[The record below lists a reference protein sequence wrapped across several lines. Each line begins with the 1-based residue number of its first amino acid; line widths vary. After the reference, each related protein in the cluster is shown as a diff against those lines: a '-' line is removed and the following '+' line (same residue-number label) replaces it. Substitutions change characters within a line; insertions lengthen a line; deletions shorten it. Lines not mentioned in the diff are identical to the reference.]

1 MAVGL
6 PLKTTYANGD
16 VYSAS
21 DVNDTNGTINA
32 FVTGG
37 QTAGK
42 NSIINGGMD
51 VWQRGTSFTPASTT
65 KVYTTDRWLSFRTAT
80 GMTITR
86 QATGDTTNLPFIQ
99 YNARIQR
106 DSGNTST
113 ATPYFIQAVETVN
126 TIPLAGKTVTVSFY
140 ARRGANFSA
149 TSNLLKLQSFTGT
162 GTDQDPTSFA
172 YTGQVEA
179 ILQTFTL
186 TTTWQRFS
194 TTVTLGATVT
204 EMDLV
209 FSYNPTGTAGAA
221 DYYDLTGV
229 QLEVGSTATPFSRAG
244 GTIQGELAACQR
256 YYYRLTNAGAAG
268 VYGLGY
274 AYSTTS
280 VANLLTNP
288 VQMRQTPTS
297 IEYFAILLRIVGVA
311 TYTITSLAI
320 DAGTSGPNY
329 VTLLA
334 TGASGLTTHRPYS
347 LSNNSDPAA
356 YIGLS
361 AEL

>member
-6 PLKTTYANGD
+6 PLKTTYATGD
-16 VYSAS
+16 VYQAS

-99 YNARIQR
+99 YNARVQR

-113 ATPYFIQAVETVN
+113 ATPYFIQAIETVN
-126 TIPLAGKTVTVSFY
+126 TIPLAGKTITVSFY

-256 YYYRLTNAGAAG
+256 YCWKATSDATDKTLSVGTYYNLTTFISTVSFPVTMRTSPSATFVNGTNYYIIYSNNTQDYCDTGAANALSTYAFSLEFTG
-268 VYGLGY
+268 NVSGTIGYGGQ
-274 AYSTTS
+274 
-280 VANLLTNP
+280 VRTNNASA
-288 VQMRQTPTS
+288 S
-297 IEYFAILLRIVGVA
+297 II
-311 TYTITSLAI
+311 
-320 DAGTSGPNY
+320 
-329 VTLLA
+329 
-334 TGASGLTTHRPYS
+334 
-347 LSNNSDPAA
+347 
-356 YIGLS
+356 LS

>member
-1 MAVGL
+1 
-6 PLKTTYANGD
+6 
-16 VYSAS
+16 
-21 DVNDTNGTINA
+21 
-32 FVTGG
+32 
-37 QTAGK
+37 
-42 NSIINGGMD
+42 MD

-99 YNARIQR
+99 YNARVQR

-113 ATPYFIQAVETVN
+113 ATPYFIQAIETVN
-126 TIPLAGKTVTVSFY
+126 TIPLAGKTITVSFY

-179 ILQTFTL
+179 IQQTFTL

-204 EMDLV
+204 EMDLL

-229 QLEVGSTATPFSRAG
+229 QLEEGSTATPFSRAAG
-244 GTIQGELAACQR
+244 NIQAELAACQR
-256 YYYRLTNAGAAG
+256 YYWRETAGTTYTFHAQGYAMSTTNAAFL
-268 VYGLGY
+268 VKHPVRMRTVPSSVEY
-274 AYSTTS
+274 A
-280 VANLLTNP
+280 N
-288 VQMRQTPTS
+288 
-297 IEYFAILLRIVGVA
+297 
-311 TYTITSLAI
+311 LAI
-320 DAGTSGPNY
+320 DLYAVTNYTFTNISINGTTNGVDNTLVETSGS
-329 VTLLA
+329 T
-334 TGASGLTTHRPYS
+334 GLTANRPYH
-347 LSNNSDPAA
+347 LSGNNNAGN
-356 YIGLS
+356 YIGFS

>member
-21 DVNDTNGTINA
+21 DVNDTNGTVNLFTSSTLSVA
-32 FVTGG
+32 
-37 QTAGK
+37 AGK

-99 YNARIQR
+99 YNARVQR

-113 ATPYFIQAVETVN
+113 ATPYFIQAIETVN
-126 TIPLAGKTVTVSFY
+126 TIPLAGKTITVSFY

-229 QLEVGSTATPFSRAG
+229 QLEVGSTATTFSRAG

-256 YYYRLTNAGAAG
+256 YFEFIGGTTSGYPIMGGYAAG
-268 VYGLGY
+268 GFSSYIPLAFKVTKRIAPTVTKVGTWAVGNTNQPSPQYINPDGF
-274 AYSTTS
+274 ST
-280 VANLLTNP
+280 L
-288 VQMRQTPTS
+288 QT
-297 IEYFAILLRIVGVA
+297 A
-311 TYTITSLAI
+311 T
-320 DAGTSGPNY
+320 
-329 VTLLA
+329 A
-334 TGASGLTTHRPYS
+334 TGAWFTYPDSTDDQFT
-347 LSNNSDPAA
+347 
-356 YIGLS
+356 IS

>member
-86 QATGDTTNLPFIQ
+86 QTTGDTTNLPFIQ
-99 YNARIQR
+99 YNARVQR

-113 ATPYFIQAVETVN
+113 ATPYFIQAIETVN
-126 TIPLAGKTVTVSFY
+126 TIPLAGKTITVSFY

-194 TTVTLGATVT
+194 VTATLGATVT

-229 QLEVGSTATPFSRAG
+229 QLEVGSTATPFSRSAPNYG
-244 GTIQGELAACQR
+244 GELAACQR
-256 YYYRLTNAGAAG
+256 YYYLHVTGTSQSFANA
-268 VYGLGY
+268 
-274 AYSTTS
+274 
-280 VANLLTNP
+280 ANFSSSQMSALINFP
-288 VQMRQTPTS
+288 VTMRTTPTLS
-297 IEYFAILLRIVGVA
+297 A
-311 TYTITSLAI
+311 
-320 DAGTSGPNY
+320 TSGTDYYSFARNGGTDLMNSLTINTP
-329 VTLLA
+329 A
-334 TGASGLTTHRPYS
+334 ASAAEVY
-347 LSNNSDPAA
+347 NNSEISGTAGQA
-356 YIGLS
+356 GILKTNNASSFVAFS

>member
-99 YNARIQR
+99 YNARVQR

-113 ATPYFIQAVETVN
+113 ATPYFIQAIETVN
-126 TIPLAGKTVTVSFY
+126 TIPLAGKTITVSFY

-229 QLEVGSTATPFSRAG
+229 QLEVGSTPTPFSRAG
-244 GTIQGELAACQR
+244 ATIQGELAACQR
-256 YYYRLTNAGAAG
+256 YYYASDQTVIWSGNVTTANNYYLTVYYPVPMRVSPTTVTTTNTGGANFAAG
-268 VYGLGY
+268 NP
-274 AYSTTS
+274 STT
-280 VANLLTNP
+280 V
-288 VQMRQTPTS
+288 
-297 IEYFAILLRIVGVA
+297 VGKFSFWAFLGSNGTGVGNYQFS
-311 TYTITSLAI
+311 YTA
-320 DAGTSGPNY
+320 
-329 VTLLA
+329 
-334 TGASGLTTHRPYS
+334 
-347 LSNNSDPAA
+347 
-356 YIGLS
+356 S